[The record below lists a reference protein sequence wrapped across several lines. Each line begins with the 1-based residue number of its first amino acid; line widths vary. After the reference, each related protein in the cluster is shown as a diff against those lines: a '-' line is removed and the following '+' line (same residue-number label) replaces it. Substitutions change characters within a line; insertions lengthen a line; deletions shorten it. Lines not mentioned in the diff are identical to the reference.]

1 MVGIRF
7 KVRNE
12 YNHIFS
18 KIFENLNFDNY
29 RWDIVEDE
37 IYNLDGKNYFDKESY
52 SNREFKKLVEYGTYY
67 PVFANIQINR
77 ARDEIEDIQ
86 TYEEFISS
94 KCQLILLITD
104 NEFVDIYS
112 KNEKWL
118 NIILQNAVDN
128 KFQDIKCIEAD
139 NSYIRHGFSAYFD

>member
-18 KIFENLNFDNY
+18 KIFENLKFENY

-37 IYNLDGKNYFDKESY
+37 IYDLDGENYLDKESY
-52 SNREFKKLVEYGTYY
+52 SNREFKKIIEDEIYY
-67 PVFANIQINR
+67 PVFANIQIYR
-77 ARDEIEDIQ
+77 TQEKREDIQ
-86 TYEEFISS
+86 TYEDFIRS

-104 NEFVDIYS
+104 NEFVDIYTKNKTWLNTIYQNAINNDFVDIQYIEES
-112 KNEKWL
+112 KN
-118 NIILQNAVDN
+118 
-128 KFQDIKCIEAD
+128 
-139 NSYIRHGFSAYFD
+139 SIRHKFSAYSD